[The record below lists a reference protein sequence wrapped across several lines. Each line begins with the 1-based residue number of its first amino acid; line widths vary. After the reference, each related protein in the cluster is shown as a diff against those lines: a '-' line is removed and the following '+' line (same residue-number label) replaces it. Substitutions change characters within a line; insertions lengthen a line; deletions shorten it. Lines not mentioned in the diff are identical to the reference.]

1 MFKAFCFSISFAVV
15 LLCFAVLYTVE
26 FQKFL
31 VFPWKYVFRPV
42 EGHLMIKFIKRTELV
57 ERTGMEAEFPFCTH
71 ALTPIAQLPRPTDMP
86 ERFTSDFVTN
96 HLFSRLF
103 GGDFIITLLCLLRCH
118 WSDYW
123 NL

>member
-1 MFKAFCFSISFAVV
+1 MFKAFYFSISFSVV

-42 EGHLMIKFIKRTELV
+42 EGHLMIKFTKRTELV
-57 ERTGMEAEFPFCTH
+57 ERTGMEAEFPFCTY

-103 GGDFIITLLCLLRCH
+103 GGDFIITLLCLRRCH
-118 WSDYW
+118 
-123 NL
+123 